1 MPNNLHKDNKVV
13 SHMSR
18 YYVNVCRTRATKA
31 GREENKTGMRKS
43 RKDASVATM
52 IRRTTVIDKHVMHV
66 FANTVKRDRQAD
78 RGTHR
83 LAERRTDRQ
92 RDRGADWQRDR
103 KIERGRDRWTDLH
116 DFVDACDDNL
126 LCSIWQTVMRDPVT
140 LYQSV
145 EALDMHIYYPKGYS
159 MQSLLVS

>member
-1 MPNNLHKDNKVV
+1 
-13 SHMSR
+13 MS
-18 YYVNVCRTRATKA
+18 NESNE
-31 GREENKTGMRKS
+31 GRQRGKETGMRKS

-78 RGTHR
+78 RGTDR

-116 DFVDACDDNL
+116 DFLDACDDNL